1 MRLKP
6 LLFSNIPLGLIMKS
20 KLNFLLLITTI
31 IISFSCKNEKEVILK
46 ESIDTLK
53 TDVSKDKLQTII
65 KSNFTTTH
73 TPRTLSSDYTI
84 HSIGH
89 NDVLDDTEKDT
100 TYTIG
105 DNRYMIAKKG
115 YLLFNNHKIEL
126 ENEMRIEKAFLTEDK
141 NNIFL
146 FYTYADYDSAG
157 SRALSI
163 DKESL
168 EIKWNQHI
176 GAFNLS
182 KPVIDHDVVYISS
195 FGHFSKLSLKTGEFY
210 WRLDDLYEKYKMNN
224 LIQLITYDSIN
235 LYIYPE
241 RHPSKS
247 YDSLFVNDVTG
258 KIIKDHAIDRA
269 SKN

>member
-1 MRLKP
+1 
-6 LLFSNIPLGLIMKS
+6 MKS

-73 TPRTLSSDYTI
+73 TPRKLSSDYTI

-89 NDVLDDTEKDT
+89 KDVLDDTEKDT